1 MPGNM
6 LKNRDDGK
14 NNEIN
19 DSDLKE
25 LHAKAH
31 GKNCMCNAFNRA
43 NLPGFATKAG
53 EEQNE
58 LQKRSADASEDE
70 TVTADKI
77 IDFFDARKVEQLLQQ
92 FSRFDRSKNE
102 HK

>member
-1 MPGNM
+1 MPGSK
-6 LKNRDDGK
+6 LTYRVDGK
-14 NNEIN
+14 DNEIN
-19 DSDLKE
+19 DSDMKE

-31 GKNCMCNAFNRA
+31 GPKCLCNAFNRE
-43 NLPGFATKAG
+43 NLPGVATKTG

-58 LQKRSADASEDE
+58 LQKRSANEGEDE

-92 FSRFDRSKNE
+92 FSRSDSNKNK
-102 HK
+102 HN